1 MTTTA
6 VDPVFID
13 TNVLVYANSAT
24 APLRDAARIRLNGLA
39 AEGAKLWISRQ
50 ILREYLATMTR
61 TQMLEKPVPAT
72 KVIEDVQRFGTEFTI
87 AEDGPT
93 VTAGLLALLGAIP
106 MGGKQIHDANIVAT
120 MLASGLRRLL
130 THNVTDFR
138 RFSASIEIMP
148 LEPEA

>member
-6 VDPVFID
+6 VEPVFID

-24 APLRDAARIRLNGLA
+24 APLRDAARFRLNELMV
-39 AEGAKLWISRQ
+39 EGATLWISRQ

-61 TQMLEKPVPAT
+61 ARMLEKPVPPA
-72 KVIEDVQRFGTEFTI
+72 KVIEDVRRFESEFTI

-120 MLASGLRRLL
+120 MSASGLRRLL
-130 THNVTDFR
+130 THNAADFR
-138 RFSASIEIMP
+138 RFSATVEIIP

>member
-1 MTTTA
+1 MSTA

-13 TNVLVYANSAT
+13 TNILVYANSAT
-24 APLRDAARIRLNGLA
+24 APLRDAARIRLNRLA
-39 AEGAKLWISRQ
+39 AEGAALWISRQ

-61 TQMLEKPVPAT
+61 RQMLEKPVPAGL
-72 KVIEDVQRFGTEFTI
+72 VIEDVRRFESEFTV

-93 VTAGLLALLGAIP
+93 VTAGLLALLSAVPI
-106 MGGKQIHDANIVAT
+106 GGRQIHDANIVAT

-130 THNVTDFR
+130 THNVADFR

-148 LEPEA
+148 LEPEV